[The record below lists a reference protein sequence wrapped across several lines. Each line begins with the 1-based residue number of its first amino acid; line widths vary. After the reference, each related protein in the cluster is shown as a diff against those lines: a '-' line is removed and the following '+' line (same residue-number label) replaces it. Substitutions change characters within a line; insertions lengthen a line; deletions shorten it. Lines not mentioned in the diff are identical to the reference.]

1 MIKFFRKIRQS
12 LLSDNKFSK
21 YLLYALGEIILVV
34 AGILIALQ
42 LNIYT
47 ENRTN
52 ETIEAGYLKGILSE
66 LDQDLYELNDLI
78 LEDSLHLNAYTTIL
92 KAFQNTNIRHSPF
105 LIKAI
110 GVANTYNSFK
120 GNNIV
125 FEDLKSSGKTNYIAD
140 DELRRSVLKYYKAS
154 QDIITS
160 QNESSNRQMRELVAK
175 AFLTNLD
182 LNSLIERYMVPRQWN
197 SELDELDL
205 SFFDKEIHSVE
216 VQHFSNSVSMMKAV
230 TLLNTSQN
238 ESLLF
243 KASTTKSKIIS
254 FLTAKGIEIQNTVP
268 PNTLEAIK
276 SGNIAQLDQLVTDE
290 SLNNCFFMTGESG
303 NYLVHCITYKSL
315 KSLQYFVERGADLES
330 VCEKKT
336 PLMYAIKYGEFE
348 MVKYLVDQGADLAAS
363 NHGKS
368 PLDYAK
374 AYDHP
379 EIEQYLVEKGAK

>member
-66 LDQDLYELNDLI
+66 LDQDIYELNDLI

-290 SLNNCFFMTGESG
+290 SLNNCFF
-303 NYLVHCITYKSL
+303 
-315 KSLQYFVERGADLES
+315 
-330 VCEKKT
+330 
-336 PLMYAIKYGEFE
+336 
-348 MVKYLVDQGADLAAS
+348 
-363 NHGKS
+363 
-368 PLDYAK
+368 
-374 AYDHP
+374 YDWR
-379 EIEQYLVEKGAK
+379 IR